1 MRLPYALTPSRS
13 VGVIACLFGLA
24 LTPRPVLAQSA
35 EEMARLLQ
43 DPLASISALMTDN
56 TVNFGTGTDE
66 RTGYNFQLQPVYSIS
81 FDKFNFVPR
90 GVVPI
95 VGAPGGADFPNLGPP
110 QPPGPDVKWGLSDIM
125 VQTFFNPKSTS
136 DWKWGAGPQFSFKSR
151 TSEGVAGPGW
161 GSGLGAVMVGGA
173 GDFAFA
179 FLTNQHWSF
188 DGDFSLMT
196 VQPMIFYNIPSL
208 PGTTIEYNNA
218 ITIDWKATSGNK
230 WTVPLGLGVG
240 KTFDMGGG
248 YGLSLSIGG
257 YGVAVRPEAGPRWQL
272 KFGISLLT
280 PR

>member
-1 MRLPYALTPSRS
+1 MRLPYTLTPSRR

-24 LTPRPVLAQSA
+24 LTPRPALAQSA

-66 RTGYNFQLQPVYSIS
+66 LTGYNFQLQPVYSIS
-81 FDKFNFVPR
+81 FDTFNFIPR

-125 VQTFFNPKSTS
+125 VQTFFNPKSAS
-136 DWKWGAGPQFSFKSR
+136 DWKWGVGPQFSFKSR
-151 TSEGVAGPGW
+151 TSERVAGPGW

-208 PGTTIEYNNA
+208 PGATIHFNNS

-230 WTVPLGLGVG
+230 WTVPLGLGVSQ
-240 KTFDMGGG
+240 TLDMGGG
-248 YGLSLSIGG
+248 YALDLSIGG
-257 YGVAVRPEAGPRWQL
+257 YGIAVRPEAGPRWQL
-272 KFGISLLT
+272 KFGITLLT